1 MLYNPRQRL
10 MSKELNTFNLEED
23 ETSSSQTKKHKWTR
37 DDGKI
42 LTSTFLLPPWD
53 NLKAE
58 EKNDDGS
65 VESTILLSS
74 ALQDNK
80 EITIRDLVAQENWGN
95 YYLQKGI

>member
-1 MLYNPRQRL
+1 M
-10 MSKELNTFNLEED
+10 NTFNLEED

-53 NLKAE
+53 NLKAK

-65 VESTILLSS
+65 IESTILLSP

-80 EITIRDLVAQENWGN
+80 
-95 YYLQKGI
+95 